1 MRFRL
6 LETGAH
12 DAAFNMALDEAVL
25 EAVAAGAS
33 PPTLR
38 FYSWTP
44 PAISIGYF
52 QGMREEIDLA
62 ACERL
67 GVEAVRRVTG
77 GGAVFHNAEVTYSVV
92 MREGHEL
99 APVDILESYRLI
111 CAGLIAGIGR
121 LGVNASF
128 APINDIVAFA
138 PGTTPGAAHNPTP
151 GAPPPGE
158 PKKISGNAQ
167 TRRKGCLLQHGTLL
181 LDVDVETMFE
191 LLLVPQEKLKGKL
204 IADVKQRVVG
214 LRSLLSREV
223 GYREAVDALIQGFGS
238 AWGAE
243 LERGEPRADE
253 LERASV
259 LAKERY
265 RTEAWKFRR

>member
-12 DAAFNMALDEAVL
+12 DASFNMALDEAVL
-25 EAVAAGAS
+25 DAVASGDS
-33 PPTLR
+33 PPTVR
-38 FYSWTP
+38 FYSWSP

-52 QGMREEIDLA
+52 QGMRDEIDLA

-77 GGAVFHNAEVTYSVV
+77 GGAVLHDAEVTYSVV
-92 MREGHEL
+92 VREGHEL
-99 APVDILESYRLI
+99 APADILESYRRI
-111 CAGLIAGIGR
+111 CSGLIAALSR
-121 LGVNASF
+121 LGVEAAF

-138 PGTTPGAAHNPTP
+138 PAAE
-151 GAPPPGE
+151 GGVAAD
-158 PKKISGNAQ
+158 KKVSGNAQ

-181 LDVDVETMFE
+181 LDVDVEKMFE

-204 IADVKQRVVG
+204 IADVKERVVG
-214 LRSLLSREV
+214 LKSLLGREV
-223 GYREAVDALIQGFGS
+223 GYREAVEALEEGFGS

-243 LERGEPRADE
+243 FDEGEPTEGELARAG
-253 LERASV
+253 S
-259 LAKERY
+259 LAAERY
-265 RTEAWKFRR
+265 STQAWKFRR

>member
-1 MRFRL
+1 MRIRY

-25 EAVAAGAS
+25 EAVSLGSS

-77 GGAVFHNAEVTYSVV
+77 GGAVFHNAEVTYSIVV
-92 MREGHEL
+92 REGHEL
-99 APVDILESYRLI
+99 APEDILESYRLI
-111 CAGLIAGIGR
+111 CAGLIVGIGN
-121 LGVNASF
+121 LGIEAAF
-128 APINDIVAFA
+128 APINDIVA
-138 PGTTPGAAHNPTP
+138 GG
-151 GAPPPGE
+151 
-158 PKKISGNAQ
+158 KKVSGNAQ

-181 LDVDVETMFE
+181 LDVDVDMMFE

-214 LRSLLSREV
+214 LK
-223 GYREAVDALIQGFGS
+223 ALIGRELSYVEVVEALKKGFAS

-243 LERGEPRADE
+243 LVPGEPEPAE
-253 LERASV
+253 LERAAV
-259 LAKERY
+259 LAAERY
-265 RTEAWKFRR
+265 RTEAWKFKR